1 MSKKTL
7 YTGIAATVALLVV
20 GVFFILGVPFSAST
34 IDKQVAGGQP
44 AAVAQ
49 SAAGQIATQDT
60 AAGAGEAAKVG
71 DTVSV
76 NYTGKLADGTVFDSS
91 EGKDP
96 ITFTLGSGQII
107 PGFEQG
113 IIGMQV
119 GGKRV
124 LTIPPSLAYGP
135 DDYGPIPGNSTLTF
149 EVELVSIGTTTGTS
163 TQQQ

>member
-20 GVFFILGVPFSAST
+20 GVFFIIGVPFSASV
-34 IDKQVAGGQP
+34 IDDQVAGGQP

-49 SAAGQIATQDT
+49 SAAGQASAQDT
-60 AAGAGEAAKVG
+60 VAGTGEAAKAG

-91 EGKDP
+91 EGKEP
-96 ITFTLGSGQII
+96 ITFTLGSGEII

-149 EVELVSIGTTTGTS
+149 EVELVSITPAA
-163 TQQQ
+163 QQ

>member
-71 DTVSV
+71 DMVSV

-124 LTIPPSLAYGP
+124 LTIPPSLAYGS

>member
-7 YTGIAATVALLVV
+7 YTGIASTVALLVV

-34 IDKQVAGGQP
+34 IDNQVAGAQP

-49 SAAGQIATQDT
+49 PAAGQVAAQDT

-91 EGKDP
+91 EGKEP
-96 ITFTLGSGQII
+96 ITFTLGSGEII

-149 EVELVSIGTTTGTS
+149 EVELVSIAPAA
-163 TQQQ
+163 QQ